1 MSHNKEY
8 MDIGTSLRDIRKNI
22 DGRRQQEVSKAI
34 GITQTYLSL
43 VEAGKRTPTQDVV
56 EKLCKAYKVPI
67 AIVIWKALEMNDVDK
82 SKQRAFGLI
91 KPIVDDLLE
100 GFLINNFK

>member
-1 MSHNKEY
+1 
-8 MDIGTSLRDIRKNI
+8 MDIGGALRDIRKSI

-43 VEAGKRTPTQDVV
+43 VEAGKRVPAQEVV

-67 AIVIWKALEMNDVDK
+67 AIVVWKAIEPKDVDR
-82 SKQRAFGLI
+82 SKKEAFGRI